1 MFEISAHTLLDLLA
15 TYGYW
20 AVFLL
25 IAVES
30 MGVPLPGET
39 MLIAASIYAGSNGGL
54 HPAAVIAAAAMGAIL
69 GDNLGYV
76 IGREGGYRLLR
87 RYGHLIRVDERRLKL
102 GRYLFLH
109 HGGSV
114 VFFGR
119 FVAVLR
125 MWAAFLA
132 GTHRMPWR
140 RFLCYNA
147 AGGAVWAAAYGIGG
161 YTLGS
166 SLLRQGGWL
175 GAASMLLA
183 LAVTI
188 IVPIVLRRHERRLS
202 VEAERAFPGTL
213 DMVPPVRARAER
225 NTKPVIPHMAC
236 PTGPLHG

>member
-1 MFEISAHTLLDLLA
+1 MLEISTHTLLDLLA

-20 AVFLL
+20 AVFVL
-25 IAVES
+25 IAIES

-54 HPAAVIAAAAMGAIL
+54 HPVAVIVAAATGAIL
-69 GDNLGYV
+69 GDNLGYL
-76 IGREGGYRLLR
+76 IGREGGYRLLL

-102 GRYLFLH
+102 GRYLFLR
-109 HGGSV
+109 HGGTV

-132 GTHRMPWR
+132 GTHRMPWQ
-140 RFLCYNA
+140 RFLMYNA
-147 AGGAVWAAAYGIGG
+147 AGGAVWATAYGIGG

-166 SLLRQGGWL
+166 GLLRQGGWL
-175 GAASMLLA
+175 GAASMVLA

-188 IVPIVLRRHERRLS
+188 VVPIVLRRHERRLS
-202 VEAERAFPGTL
+202 AEAERAFPGSLVTGPL
-213 DMVPPVRARAER
+213 GRTRAACKAAPGLTTAVR
-225 NTKPVIPHMAC
+225 
-236 PTGPLHG
+236 PTGPLQA